1 MGTIEQGIAD
11 HYAAYD
17 VLANIRRGL
26 TEMGLDPDNVTPDVL
41 KPVDEFHIGGA
52 EATAAL
58 LTKLDFKPGMA
69 LLDIGCGI
77 GGPARN
83 IALQTGAKVTGIDL
97 TPQFIA
103 AAKALT
109 IMAGMGERIHFETA
123 SATALPFPS
132 ATFDGATMLHV
143 GMNIPDKA
151 AVFREAARV
160 LRAGAVF
167 AVYDVM
173 RTGDGTVDYP
183 VPWAER
189 EGLSA
194 LQTPAHYRDCASA
207 AGFSLESEENR
218 GAIALDFFARVQ
230 AQATSATP
238 SPIGLHLLMGPT
250 VRQKTAHMIAAITTA
265 TIAPVQMIFRKTETR
280 S

>member
-1 MGTIEQGIAD
+1 MGSIEQGVAN

-26 TEMGLDPDNVTPDVL
+26 TEMGLDPDAITPDVL

-58 LTKLDFKPGMA
+58 LAKLDFKPG
-69 LLDIGCGI
+69 LDVLDIGCGI
-77 GGPARN
+77 GGPART
-83 IALQTGAKVTGIDL
+83 IALRTGATVTGIDL
-97 TPQFIA
+97 TPDFIV
-103 AAKALT
+103 AAKSLSRMVA
-109 IMAGMGERIHFETA
+109 MGDKIRFETA
-123 SATALPFPS
+123 SATALPFADS
-132 ATFDGATMLHV
+132 VFDGATMLHV
-143 GMNIPDKA
+143 GMNIPDKP

-160 LRAGAVF
+160 LKPGAVF

-173 RTGDGTVDYP
+173 RTGEGALEFP

-189 EGLSA
+189 EELSA
-194 LQTPAHYRDCASA
+194 LETPAHYRDCASA
-207 AGFSLESEENR
+207 AGFTLESEENR

-230 AQATSATP
+230 AQASSAAP
-238 SPIGLHLLMGPT
+238 SPLGLHLLMGPT
-250 VRQKTAHMIAAITTA
+250 VRQKSANMIAAIRSG
-265 TIAPVQMIFRKTETR
+265 TIAPVQMIFRH